1 MANTVEA
8 EQQFEVTPQMLEAMR
23 QSQADNRWLEQHPEA
38 LEPYRGEWVVVY
50 RQQVIAH
57 SRDGREVA
65 RAAPASLYP
74 GSTMFRVPTREESE
88 AVRIL

>member
-1 MANTVEA
+1 MAQAVEA
-8 EQQFEVTPQMLEAMR
+8 AQQLEVTPEVIEAMR
-23 QSQADNRWLEQHPEA
+23 QGEADERWMEAHPEA

-57 SRDGREVA
+57 SPDGREVA
-65 RAAPASLYP
+65 RAAPAAQYP
-74 GSTMFRVPTREESE
+74 GSTMFRVPTREETE